1 MPPKGSGHTWVLAAA
16 VLQATPHAHLPT
28 PDNTVAEQTRAKA
41 RAAESQQPD
50 ATAADVASA
59 APAGQVDAEEFS
71 ACNSGAAAGGERAQV
86 RTARGCRNGCV
97 APRCCILLADKK
109 MATCRRAWEI
119 ASCRAASAAF
129 HEINVGGCYFHVRA
143 AVRKHVVDLGSRK
156 RCGENADFRLRVG
169 ELCAL
174 AFLPVE
180 DAADWVETLAAEFP
194 NEELELPAFFEK
206 TWACETPARARAQKA
221 PAFPMDTRN
230 FHRRTL
236 DKKFFATNAAD
247 ITEIAVEGEKKLRES
262 TRARGD
268 KHCNLARGP
277 PSPGGSD
284 GVPGSAS
291 EAPALATSGIGV
303 VDVQRALDAQDAQE
317 AAQETPMDID
327 VVRPASENYD
337 DLDGNAVAV
346 PVDTGNGFLFDGNN
360 GGHAA
365 PSDEAVGGPA
375 ARGPECGGPAPAA
388 ADIERPA
395 PDLCADPFLTS
406 GAGGG
411 ATGLNS
417 SAGGSS
423 GLGAGSAAE
432 EGGGDGSAQEGTAAY
447 SGGSGGC
454 FLAMVMVWQAVALS
468 HHSSSF
474 PGSIF
479 TGEHKS
485 GMTPSCEML
494 FWVTNWSLFLSI
506 FMIAM
511 DGVLL
516 IAGRT
521 RGIEGCLQVVKLGEG
536 VAHTL
541 KIFIAVMGIWVVA
554 FKVKSEETVG
564 CAELYSCAWW
574 CFVGFLLIPWPACG
588 PLSSAGSSSP
598 G

>member
-1 MPPKGSGHTWVLAAA
+1 MSSTAA
-16 VLQATPHAHLPT
+16 
-28 PDNTVAEQTRAKA
+28 
-41 RAAESQQPD
+41 PD
-50 ATAADVASA
+50 AA
-59 APAGQVDAEEFS
+59 
-71 ACNSGAAAGGERAQV
+71 
-86 RTARGCRNGCV
+86 
-97 APRCCILLADKK
+97 
-109 MATCRRAWEI
+109 
-119 ASCRAASAAF
+119 
-129 HEINVGGCYFHVRA
+129 
-143 AVRKHVVDLGSRK
+143 
-156 RCGENADFRLRVG
+156 
-169 ELCAL
+169 
-174 AFLPVE
+174 
-180 DAADWVETLAAEFP
+180 
-194 NEELELPAFFEK
+194 
-206 TWACETPARARAQKA
+206 
-221 PAFPMDTRN
+221 
-230 FHRRTL
+230 
-236 DKKFFATNAAD
+236 AAD
-247 ITEIAVEGEKKLRES
+247 IER
-262 TRARGD
+262 
-268 KHCNLARGP
+268 
-277 PSPGGSD
+277 
-284 GVPGSAS
+284 
-291 EAPALATSGIGV
+291 
-303 VDVQRALDAQDAQE
+303 
-317 AAQETPMDID
+317 
-327 VVRPASENYD
+327 
-337 DLDGNAVAV
+337 
-346 PVDTGNGFLFDGNN
+346 
-360 GGHAA
+360 
-365 PSDEAVGGPA
+365 
-375 ARGPECGGPAPAA
+375 PAPAA

-574 CFVGFLLIPWPACG
+574 CFVGFLLIPCLICGLFIAGVRAGHAAARDSLPTAEGALLARGPSYGTVPQPAQPAPG
-588 PLSSAGSSSP
+588 VEPFAGQ
-598 G
+598 GHRLA